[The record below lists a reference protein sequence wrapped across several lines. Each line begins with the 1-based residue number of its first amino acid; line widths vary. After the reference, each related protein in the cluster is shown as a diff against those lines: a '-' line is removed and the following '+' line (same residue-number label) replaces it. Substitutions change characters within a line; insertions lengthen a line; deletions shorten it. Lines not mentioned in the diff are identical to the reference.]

1 MNAQTLKKSV
11 LALAIAATL
20 GLSGGMLVGCGG
32 GSADT
37 AADTTTDSSS
47 STDSSSNSSSSSDSS
62 ASSSDEMSLK
72 DLESEMSE
80 AYMGVTEA
88 NEGFYYAGNADG
100 SLAILVVLNDAGES
114 VSFVGPAETQGN
126 QVRVTDMV
134 SGNTLTFSVEPQSDG
149 TMLFDM
155 GDTGKA
161 LVASCPPSEVLSI
174 MEQIDTYSKA
184 LA

>member
-32 GSADT
+32 GSEASDT
-37 AADTTTDSSS
+37 EADTTTESS
-47 STDSSSNSSSSSDSS
+47 STSNSSSS
-62 ASSSDEMSLK
+62 ASSDEISLT

-80 AYMGVTEA
+80 AYMGLTDA
-88 NEGFYYAGNADG
+88 GEGFYYASNADG
-100 SLAILVVLNDAGES
+100 SLVIIMVLNDAGES

-126 QVRVTDMV
+126 QIRVTDMV
-134 SGNTLTFSVEPQSDG
+134 NGSTLTFSVEPQSDG
-149 TMLFDM
+149 TMVLDM

-161 LVASCPPSEVLSI
+161 VVASCPPSEVLTV